1 MLFRSENAKSAIR
14 NFIASMD
21 FSYTRLAILAVSDR
35 TEVICGLTDDERE
48 CLRAANA
55 ITCGS
60 VGYGNAD
67 HPFGIIEQIL
77 KNEDGRLF
85 SIVLADGVWDHQDR
99 AITASKV
106 CNRAGIETAAIGF
119 GSADQNFLKAV
130 SSEDA
135 NALFVQ
141 QSELSAAFG
150 SIAQSIAGGTSGTSN
165 YLSDAAD
172 VDTWE
177 D

>member
-1 MLFRSENAKSAIR
+1 MN
-14 NFIASMD
+14 
-21 FSYTRLAILAVSDR
+21 DR
-35 TEVICGLTDDERE
+35 
-48 CLRAANA
+48 
-55 ITCGS
+55 
-60 VGYGNAD
+60 
-67 HPFGIIEQIL
+67 IEEH
-77 KNEDGRLF
+77 EDGRLLTN
-85 SIVLADGVWDHQDR
+85 VLAAGVWDHQDR

-119 GSADQNFLKAV
+119 GSADQNFLKAI

-150 SIAQSIAGGTSGTSN
+150 SIAQSIAGDASDTSN
-165 YLSDAAD
+165 YLSDATD